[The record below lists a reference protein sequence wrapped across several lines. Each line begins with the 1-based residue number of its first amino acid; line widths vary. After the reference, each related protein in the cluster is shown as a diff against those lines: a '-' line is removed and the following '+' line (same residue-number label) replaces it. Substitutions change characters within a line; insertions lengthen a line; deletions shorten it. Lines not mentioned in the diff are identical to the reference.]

1 MKKTEQTN
9 TSMNIELLKKVDEQ
23 AVGEGR
29 SRSNMIEK
37 MARVYL
43 IIDKKD

>member
-9 TSMNIELLKKVDEQ
+9 TSMNIELLKKVDKQ

-29 SRSNMIEK
+29 SRSNMIEQ
-37 MARVYL
+37 M
-43 IIDKKD
+43 IKKFFEKLN